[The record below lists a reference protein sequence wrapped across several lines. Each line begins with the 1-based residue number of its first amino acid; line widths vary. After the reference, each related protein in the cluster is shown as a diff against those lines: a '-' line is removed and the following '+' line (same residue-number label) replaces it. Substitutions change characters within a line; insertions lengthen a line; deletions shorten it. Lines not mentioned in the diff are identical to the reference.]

1 MGGWIG
7 DKGVREQN
15 FSGRTWLEAG
25 VFDSNHN
32 GHWLAVILDK
42 RFTLS
47 TTLLLISKKVRGR
60 SWCFD

>member
-1 MGGWIG
+1 MGGWMG

-47 TTLLLISKKVRGR
+47 TTLLPH
-60 SWCFD
+60 F